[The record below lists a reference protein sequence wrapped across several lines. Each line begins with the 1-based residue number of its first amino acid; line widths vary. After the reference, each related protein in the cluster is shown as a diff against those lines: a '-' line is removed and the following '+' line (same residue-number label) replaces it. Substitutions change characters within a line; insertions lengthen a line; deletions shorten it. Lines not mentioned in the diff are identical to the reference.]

1 MGAHIDGY
9 NKVYEGMGAV
19 GKELPEVMAG
29 FVAVHKACAKDGA
42 LPAVTRELI
51 ALAIAIAVRC
61 AGCID
66 CHVNDSLKAGAT
78 PEQVKEVIGVAIL
91 MGGGPSVVYGNEALE
106 ALNEFTRE
114 LATV

>member
-1 MGAHIDGY
+1 MGHTEGY
-9 NKVYEGMGAV
+9 NKVYAGMGALS
-19 GKELPEVMAG
+19 KELPGVMGG
-29 FVAVHKACAKDGA
+29 FVQMHKAVAHDGA
-42 LPAVTRELI
+42 LTAKNKELI
-51 ALAIAIAVRC
+51 TLGIAIAVRC

-66 CHVNDSLKAGAT
+66 CHVQDSLKAGAT
-78 PEQVKEVIGVAIL
+78 PEEIKEVIGVAIL